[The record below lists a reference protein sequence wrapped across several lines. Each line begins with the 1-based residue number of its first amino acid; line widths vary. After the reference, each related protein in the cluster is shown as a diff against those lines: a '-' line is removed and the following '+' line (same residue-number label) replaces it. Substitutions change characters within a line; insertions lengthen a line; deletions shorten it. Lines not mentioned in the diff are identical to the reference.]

1 MTPLE
6 ITITNDFKAQVIIE
20 RKQVEI
26 VECNLNNEKI
36 IVEVH
41 ITMPEL
47 ESVLFLD
54 ARRVFKTEVIFSGG
68 VNYEYHYGEGDYHRK
83 ENFSNINTVVIENV
97 PKGASVTI
105 TNENNEQV
113 IGKVTYLKHGEKDYT
128 IKIEFN
134 QIISGTIYLN

>member
-26 VECNLNNEKI
+26 VEGILNNEKI

-47 ESVLFLD
+47 ESVLCLD
-54 ARRVFKTEVIFSGG
+54 AKRMFKTEVIFSGG

-83 ENFSNINTVVIENV
+83 ENFSNKNNIIIRNI

-105 TNENNEQV
+105 TDENNTQV
-113 IGKVTYLKHGEKDYT
+113 VGKVTYLEIHEKDYT
-128 IKIEFN
+128 IQIEFN